1 MLKLRIAIVSA
12 ALLVACVSGAY
23 WTVFAAEK
31 LAPEDS
37 AFAGFGR
44 PMAPPPSP
52 VASGPGPAA
61 ALPAASDVR
70 SVNALLARV
79 RAALDGPDRD
89 WRALCSLSDD
99 AVRFGPAAVDPLSSL
114 ADNEAEPLGLRLL
127 AIDMLARIDD
137 ASAVPALIGCLD
149 RRFREDV
156 RAAAV
161 RALGANPAARSRT
174 SWLFFDL
181 FTSDEHSSVRAC
193 AADMVGRSGDERAMP
208 LLRNALR
215 TDASPTVR
223 LAAAASLGNL
233 LDPDALDTLCESA
246 QGDLDPTVRTAC
258 VEAAGNYLDAGLRDF
273 FAAIE
278 KGTDTELVRSAAR
291 RQLWRIPADR

>member
-31 LAPEDS
+31 LAPADS
-37 AFAGFGR
+37 SFAAFGR
-44 PMAPPPSP
+44 PAAPPPAP
-52 VASGPGPAA
+52 VASGPGPAV

-70 SVNALLARV
+70 SVNALLARL
-79 RAALDGPDRD
+79 RAALDGPGAD
-89 WRALCSLSDD
+89 WRATQALADD
-99 AVRFGPAAVDPLSSL
+99 AVRFGAAAVDPLARLGCS
-114 ADNEAEPLGLRLL
+114 EAEPLGLRLH
-127 AIDMLARIDD
+127 AIDMLARIDEP
-137 ASAVPALIGCLD
+137 SAVSALLGCLD

-156 RAAAV
+156 RSAAV

-174 SWLFFDL
+174 AWLYFDL

-193 AADMVGRSGDERAMP
+193 AADLVGRSGDERAMP

-215 TDASPTVR
+215 KDPSATVR
-223 LAAAASLGNL
+223 LAAASSLGNL
-233 LDPDALDTLCESA
+233 LDPDALDTLCDSA
-246 QGDLDPTVRTAC
+246 RGDIDPTVRTAC
-258 VEAAGNYLDAGLRDF
+258 IEAAGNYLDAGLRDF

-278 KGTDTELVRSAAR
+278 NGADTELVRSAAR